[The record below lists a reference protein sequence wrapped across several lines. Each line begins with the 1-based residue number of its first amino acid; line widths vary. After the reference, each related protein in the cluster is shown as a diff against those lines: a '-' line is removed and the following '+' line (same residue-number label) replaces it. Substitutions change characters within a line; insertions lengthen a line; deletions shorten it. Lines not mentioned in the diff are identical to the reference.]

1 MCGNRKIVNHTLV
14 HDDEREERRRH
25 KLCGRRRKKC
35 ENNCQNTVT
44 NLTLKT
50 GILVRCRL
58 MCTCRLL
65 ENTQKKKNFMWEW
78 NDDEAEDE

>member
-1 MCGNRKIVNHTLV
+1 MEK
-14 HDDEREERRRH
+14 
-25 KLCGRRRKKC
+25 KKC

-58 MCTCRLL
+58 MCTCLLL
-65 ENTQKKKNFMWEW
+65 EKIMWEYGTE
-78 NDDEAEDE
+78 NERSGNRVTLYSTQRCH